1 MYHYFW
7 KRGKTAF
14 IRAVAFI
21 STKMVFESLMSMITG
36 REMKTKSQ
44 EHVNLVIISLI
55 VFSKPLNDGG

>member
-1 MYHYFW
+1 M
-7 KRGKTAF
+7 AF
-14 IRAVAFI
+14 IRAVVFI
-21 STKMVFESLMSMITG
+21 STNMVFESLMSMITG